1 MFNVPYITNA
11 IYCMY
16 YILYIERIQLQ
27 LENNSILI
35 SISLISL
42 QKQKNYDMRKKT
54 ERTLR
59 KIYLYISLY
68 TLFTNLGFNCDR
80 F

>member
-1 MFNVPYITNA
+1 MYH
-11 IYCMY
+11 IYLMQSIVCTI
-16 YILYIERIQLQ
+16 ILYIERIQLQ